1 MNVLFD
7 ENTIDWAEESS
18 RSAFTK
24 SLAIVASINPDVIM
38 MVADLG
44 RAMRAHFFY
53 EIFPDRFVQCG
64 IAENNMIGMAGGLA
78 SCGKIPFAA
87 TFAPF
92 AALRACE
99 FIRDAAAYPELNVK
113 IVGTDGGPVMGTLG
127 PTHYGIEDMG
137 VMRAIPQV
145 TVLSPSDGPDILEA
159 VRAAAETDGAFY
171 IRLTGKSAKQIY
183 ARSGKTDI
191 KKAVEITDGDDATI
205 IATGAAVGHALGAA
219 EILKKEGVSAGVVN
233 IRCIKP
239 VDAAAIAVAARKTGR
254 VITVEEHTVVGGLG
268 SAVAEAMAESGAG
281 RLLRLGMPDRFDAT
295 VAPYADMLERYGL
308 TPGLI
313 AKSVREFLKKQN

>member
-1 MNVLFD
+1 MFD
-7 ENTIDWAEESS
+7 ENTIDWAEETP

-24 SLAIVASINPDVIM
+24 SLAIVAAKNPDVIL

-53 EIFPDRFVQCG
+53 ESFPERFIQCG
-64 IAENNMIGMAGGLA
+64 IAENNMVGMAGGLA

-99 FIRDAAAYPELNVK
+99 FIRDAAAYPALNVK

-137 VMRAIPQV
+137 VIRSIPQM
-145 TVLSPSDGPDILEA
+145 TVLSPSDGPDILDA
-159 VRAAAETDGAFY
+159 VRAAAEMEGAVY
-171 IRLTGKSAKQIY
+171 IRLTGNSAREVY
-183 ARSGKTDI
+183 TRPGKTDI
-191 KKAVEITDGDDATI
+191 KRAAAITEGADAAI
-205 IATGAAVGHALGAA
+205 FATGASVGRALGAA
-219 EILKKEGVSAGVVN
+219 ELLKKDGVNAGVYN
-233 IRCIKP
+233 MRCIKP
-239 VDAAAIAVAARKTGR
+239 IDAAAVECAARKTGR
-254 VITVEEHTVVGGLG
+254 VVTVEEHTVIGGLG
-268 SAVAEAMAESGAG
+268 SAVAEVMAEAGAG
-281 RLLRLGMPDRFDAT
+281 RLLRLGMPDRFDAA

-308 TPGLI
+308 TSAQI
-313 AKSVREFLKKQN
+313 AQSVREFLKK